1 MKTSLEV
8 KALRYGLLTALLS
21 LGGTG
26 LVAIVIQALAS
37 SILPP
42 MSSEASFSETVVT
55 PEMVAKGH
63 EYYDMSC
70 SHCHGDDASGD
81 DDGPDLHDL
90 RISNASIAVAIKK
103 GIKDQMP
110 NFAKKYNDAQI
121 KALVSYLRTLR

>member
-1 MKTSLEV
+1 METSVEI

-21 LGGTG
+21 LVGTG
-26 LVAIVIQALAS
+26 LAAIAIQAVPS

-42 MSSEASFSETVVT
+42 TYSEASFSETVVT
-55 PEMVAKGH
+55 PELVAKGH

-90 RISNASIAVAIKK
+90 RISNARIAVAIKK

-110 NFAKKYNDAQI
+110 TFAQKYNDAQI
-121 KALVSYLRTLR
+121 KALVSYLRSLP

>member
-21 LGGTG
+21 LGGAG
-26 LVAIVIQALAS
+26 LGAVAIRALPS
-37 SILPP
+37 SIVPP
-42 MSSEASFSETVVT
+42 MSSEASFSKTVVT

-90 RISNASIAVAIKK
+90 RISNARIAVAIKR

-110 NFAKKYNDAQI
+110 TFAKKYNEAQI

>member
-1 MKTSLEV
+1 MKTSIEV
-8 KALRYGLLTALLS
+8 NALRSGLLMALLS
-21 LGGTG
+21 LVGTG
-26 LVAIVIQALAS
+26 LAAIAIQALPS

-42 MSSEASFSETVVT
+42 TYSEASFSETVVT

-63 EYYDMSC
+63 AYYDMSC

-90 RISNASIAVAIKK
+90 RISNARMSVAIKK

-110 NFAKKYNDAQI
+110 TFAQKYNDAQI
-121 KALVSYLRTLR
+121 KALVSYLRTLQ

>member
-26 LVAIVIQALAS
+26 LAAIAIRALPS

-42 MSSEASFSETVVT
+42 MASEASFSQTVVT
-55 PEMVAKGH
+55 PEIVAKGH

-90 RISNASIAVAIKK
+90 RISNARIAVAIKK

>member
-1 MKTSLEV
+1 MKTSLDV
-8 KALRYGLLTALLS
+8 MARRYGLLAAVLS

-26 LVAIVIQALAS
+26 LVALAIQALPS

-42 MSSEASFSETVVT
+42 TYSEASFSATVVT

-90 RISNASIAVAIKK
+90 RISNARISVAIKK

-110 NFAKKYNDAQI
+110 TFAKKYNDAQI